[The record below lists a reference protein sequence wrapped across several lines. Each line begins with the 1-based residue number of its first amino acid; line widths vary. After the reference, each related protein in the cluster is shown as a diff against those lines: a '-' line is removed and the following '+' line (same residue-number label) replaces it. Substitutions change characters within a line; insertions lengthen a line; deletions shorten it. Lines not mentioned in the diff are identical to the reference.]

1 MKTHPIDE
9 DRTTAIGLA
18 RYAYAYLHAAMVV
31 EQSDSTLG
39 ALMDDAEHDV
49 LAFMT
54 FPKAHWPQIY
64 STNPLERLNADIKR
78 RTNVVGI
85 FPNDGAI
92 TRLVGA
98 MMLEQNDEWSLNRR
112 YMQLEGLQSLCDTA
126 PTRLS
131 AVAR

>member
-1 MKTHPIDE
+1 MHKFYPAW
-9 DRTTAIGLA
+9 AIS
-18 RYAYAYLHAAMVV
+18 AAG
-31 EQSDSTLG
+31 DSLPQPRGRKSNDMCCETKAG
-39 ALMDDAEHDV
+39 ATKLDLTPMM
-49 LAFMT
+49 LMT

-85 FPNDGAI
+85 FPNDASI